1 VSLTAGKPYV
11 GTAALAAFFIC
22 ACAPAV
28 RIITPPTAT
37 LVARLGTDTITV
49 EQYTIARG
57 RLRGR
62 SMIRSPRTLIREF
75 DYYLRPDGSIARAE
89 LVTRRPDSLA
99 AAPVSRV
106 VYTFVAGDSVYVES
120 GSGTEATVQ
129 VLRSP
134 PVHLLGLGIPV
145 WSQFDALA
153 RRAPA
158 TIGDSVALM
167 MYFSPL
173 LGGPSPLVVSRPA
186 RDLMRVWSRHM
197 GAINARLDSAGRVAS
212 MNGLGSSLNYEVT
225 RADTANID
233 TLARR
238 FLARDATSAIGA
250 LSPRD
255 TVEVEVHGARF
266 TVEYG
271 RPSKRGREIFGAV
284 VPWGRV
290 WRTGANLATLLVT
303 WRDVVIGGVT
313 VPAGRYTMWT
323 LPTDSTWQ
331 LIINRQTGQWGTVYD
346 PALDLARIPMQS
358 RRVDAPVE
366 QLTIR
371 VEQRPVGGELLI
383 AWDTLVVSVPF
394 SPR

>member
-1 VSLTAGKPYV
+1 VRLTAGKPCLE
-11 GTAALAAFFIC
+11 TAAFAAFFIC

-28 RIITPPTAT
+28 RITPPSAT
-37 LVARLGTDTITV
+37 LIARLGTDTITV
-49 EQYTIARG
+49 EQYTLTRG

-62 SMIRSPRTLIREF
+62 SVIRSPRTLLREF

-89 LVTRRPDSLA
+89 VVARRPDSLA
-99 AAPVSRV
+99 AAPVGRV

-120 GSGTEATVQ
+120 GVGSEATVQ

-134 PVHLLGLGIPV
+134 PVHILALGIPV

-158 TIGDSVALM
+158 TIGDSVTLT

-173 LGGPSPLVVSRPA
+173 LGGPSPLVVSKPA
-186 RDLMRVWSRHM
+186 RDLMLVWSRHM

-212 MNGLGSSLNYEVT
+212 INGLGSSLNYEVT
-225 RADTANID
+225 RADSANID

-238 FLARDATSAIGA
+238 FLARDATGAVGA

-290 WRTGANLATLLVT
+290 WRTGANLATHFVT

-313 VPAGRYTMWT
+313 VPAGRYTLWT

-331 LIINRQTGQWGTVYD
+331 LIVNRQTGQWGTVYD
-346 PALDLARIPMQS
+346 PALDVARIAMRS

-371 VEQRPVGGELLI
+371 IEQRPVGGELVV
-383 AWDTLVVSVPF
+383 AWDTVEASVPF